1 MLYRLSDLKR
11 YNNMPRIKSE
21 SLAEHQYYCALIL
34 MKLKDYIINISYSEF
49 CILLQYL
56 LIHDVGELYT
66 GDIPH
71 NVKEDYPDLRKLL
84 EKIENEKIK
93 SIGFD
98 EEIVFPIEVNEY
110 LKMLFKLCDT
120 LQVIQYCENEK
131 RLGNFSEDIESIK
144 KEALTLSTNQVKW
157 LKKNHVLSEKFIEK
171 EFLEELC

>member
-56 LIHDVGELYT
+56 LIHDIGELYT
-66 GDIPH
+66 RDIPH

-144 KEALTLSTNQVKW
+144 KEALMLSTNQVKW
-157 LKKNHVLSEKFIEK
+157 LKKNRVLSENFIEE